1 MAAPILS
8 NVGDIIIILGSV
20 VPAGYLSLGE
30 GTEVNRTEY
39 ADLWSWAQSN
49 TTVISESEWQ
59 RENTSHGTVAKFS
72 SGNGSTTFRLP
83 KITSILKA
91 VALADA
97 GKFNEAVFN
106 DVHYH
111 GLGKMRNNNGYWG
124 RYSYSGA
131 TYPSGTAA
139 WFWNGRGGNGTGTT
153 PDAAGDIIT
162 SLNIGGSSEP
172 PSPATVGVTLCI
184 RYTTD
189 YQATATALNTAALAT
204 SVNSLVSTMSDVATA
219 YNVTRQLGTNGY
231 QVYESGLIKNWG
243 RTDKG
248 QGEGVIVFSLA
259 FKEGTSPYNIK
270 TTVVDP
276 SGSLDGSGTVILGEP
291 TNASVSYK
299 YTKVLPADA
308 YIMWEAYGTN

>member
-49 TTVISESEWQ
+49 TTVISDSEWQ
-59 RENTSHGTVAKFS
+59 RENTSHGTVARFS

-111 GLGKMRNNNGYWG
+111 GLGKMLDNNGYWG

-131 TYPSGTAA
+131 TYPEGTAA
-139 WFWNGRGGNGTGTT
+139 YFWNGSGGLSTGTT

-162 SLNIGGSSEP
+162 SMNIGGTSEP
-172 PSPATVGVTLCI
+172 PVPATVGFTLCI

-189 YQATATALNTAALAT
+189 YQATAAALNTAALAT

-219 YNVTRQLGTNGY
+219 YNVTRQLGANGY
-231 QVYESGLIKNWG
+231 QVYESGIIKNWG

-276 SGSLDGSGTVILGEP
+276 SGQLDGSGTVILGEP